1 MGRFLEMLK
10 MYGSDLS
17 IIAKELGKTRVQVR
31 RKFKALEKRRPDL
44 IAVIF

>member
-1 MGRFLEMLK
+1 MLK